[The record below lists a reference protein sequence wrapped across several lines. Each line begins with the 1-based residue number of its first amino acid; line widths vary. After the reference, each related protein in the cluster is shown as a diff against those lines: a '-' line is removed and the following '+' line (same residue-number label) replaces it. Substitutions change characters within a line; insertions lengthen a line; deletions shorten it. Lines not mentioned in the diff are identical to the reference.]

1 MKIVRVTYTVK
12 PEYVAQNK
20 ANIEQVMKDLRAFN
34 NPNTKYASY
43 LEEDGVTF
51 MHFAQYPDEETAQ
64 LLNNLPSFQKFREE
78 LKASGPVS
86 PPKAVNLSLVASG
99 YNIFESAK
107 N

>member
-1 MKIVRVTYTVK
+1 MKNVRVSYTVK

-20 ANIEQVMKDLRAFN
+20 ANIAQVMKDLRALN

-64 LLNNLPSFQKFREE
+64 LLNGLASFAKFRKE
-78 LKASGPVS
+78 LKESAPVN
-86 PPKAVNLSLVASG
+86 PPKAVNLSLVASAFD
-99 YNIFESAK
+99 IF
-107 N
+107 

>member
-1 MKIVRVTYTVK
+1 MKIIRVNYTVK

-20 ANIEQVMKDLRAFN
+20 ANITQVMSDLKGLN

-64 LLNNLPSFQKFREE
+64 LLNNLPSFAKFRKE
-78 LKASGPVS
+78 LKESGPVS
-86 PPKAVNLSLVASG
+86 PPQAMNMSLVGAA
-99 YNIFESAK
+99 FELF